1 MPRGGLTI
9 NLESLSFV
17 DELSEVELQDL
28 VVNYGGVQAVD
39 DISIKVKA
47 GELVSITG
55 ANGAGK
61 SSMLNAIAGILAVAS
76 GKIVFAGEDITGL
89 RAHQIVEK
97 GIVQV
102 PEGRQLFATLTV
114 RENLLAGG
122 YANSRFLLDQVIPE
136 SIVQRFPVLGERLD
150 SLGSSLSGGQ
160 AQMLALARGLMNHP
174 ELLLLD
180 EPTLGLAP
188 IAVKE
193 VFDLIAQLRD
203 QGLTI
208 LVVEQNVRQV
218 LEISDY
224 AYVLESA
231 KIVMEGKGGFGG
243 LADIEFAVQ
252 ILQMM
257 HGKKNP
263 RLRVTNT
270 LASVA
275 QFSALGMLDHDES
288 EGLRE
293 NYLFLR
299 NLECALRIINPSSTN
314 HLPKE
319 EGELLVLAK
328 LLGYADKGTDDP
340 AGKLM
345 EDYDRNTKEVRA
357 FYRKTIDNLLR
368 TSL

>member
-1 MPRGGLTI
+1 MLAV
-9 NLESLSFV
+9 S
-17 DELSEVELQDL
+17 DL
-28 VVNYGGVQAVD
+28 VVNYGEVQAVD
-39 DISIKVKA
+39 GISIKVKA

-114 RENLLAGG
+114 RENLLAGR
-122 YANSRFLLDQVIPE
+122 YADSRFLLDQVIPE

-160 AQMLALARGLMNHP
+160 AQMLALARGLMNRP
-174 ELLLLD
+174 DLLLLD

-193 VFDLIAQLRD
+193 VFDLILQLRD

-224 AYVLESA
+224 AYVVEGGR
-231 KIVMEGKGGFGG
+231 IVMEGKGG
-243 LADIEFAVQ
+243 
-252 ILQMM
+252 
-257 HGKKNP
+257 
-263 RLRVTNT
+263 
-270 LASVA
+270 
-275 QFSALGMLDHDES
+275 
-288 EGLRE
+288 
-293 NYLFLR
+293 
-299 NLECALRIINPSSTN
+299 
-314 HLPKE
+314 
-319 EGELLVLAK
+319 ELLNNSSLVESY
-328 LLGYADKGTDDP
+328 LGVANEP
-340 AGKLM
+340 AIA
-345 EDYDRNTKEVRA
+345 RST
-357 FYRKTIDNLLR
+357 
-368 TSL
+368 

>member
-1 MPRGGLTI
+1 MLAV
-9 NLESLSFV
+9 S
-17 DELSEVELQDL
+17 DL
-28 VVNYGGVQAVD
+28 VVNYGEVQAVD
-39 DISIKVKA
+39 GISIKVKA

-61 SSMLNAIAGILAVAS
+61 SSMLNAIAGIRTAAS
-76 GKIVFAGEDITGL
+76 GKIIFAGEDITGL

-122 YANSRFLLDQVIPE
+122 YANSRFLLDQVIPD

-160 AQMLALARGLMNHP
+160 AQMLALARGLMNRP
-174 ELLLLD
+174 DLLLLD

-231 KIVMEGKGGFGG
+231 KIVMEGKGG
-243 LADIEFAVQ
+243 
-252 ILQMM
+252 
-257 HGKKNP
+257 
-263 RLRVTNT
+263 
-270 LASVA
+270 
-275 QFSALGMLDHDES
+275 
-288 EGLRE
+288 
-293 NYLFLR
+293 
-299 NLECALRIINPSSTN
+299 
-314 HLPKE
+314 
-319 EGELLVLAK
+319 ELLNDSGLVESY
-328 LLGYADKGTDDP
+328 LGA
-340 AGKLM
+340 
-345 EDYDRNTKEVRA
+345 V
-357 FYRKTIDNLLR
+357 
-368 TSL
+368 

>member
-1 MPRGGLTI
+1 MLAV
-9 NLESLSFV
+9 S
-17 DELSEVELQDL
+17 DL
-28 VVNYGGVQAVD
+28 VVNYGEVQAVD
-39 DISIKVKA
+39 GISIKVKA

-114 RENLLAGG
+114 RENLLAGR
-122 YANSRFLLDQVIPE
+122 YADSRFLLDQVIPE

-160 AQMLALARGLMNHP
+160 AQMLALARGLMNRP
-174 ELLLLD
+174 DLLLLD

-193 VFDLIAQLRD
+193 VFDLISQLRD

-224 AYVLESA
+224 AYVLESGR
-231 KIVMEGKGGFGG
+231 IVMEGKGG
-243 LADIEFAVQ
+243 
-252 ILQMM
+252 
-257 HGKKNP
+257 
-263 RLRVTNT
+263 
-270 LASVA
+270 
-275 QFSALGMLDHDES
+275 
-288 EGLRE
+288 
-293 NYLFLR
+293 
-299 NLECALRIINPSSTN
+299 
-314 HLPKE
+314 
-319 EGELLVLAK
+319 ELLNNSGLVESY
-328 LLGYADKGTDDP
+328 LGA
-340 AGKLM
+340 
-345 EDYDRNTKEVRA
+345 V
-357 FYRKTIDNLLR
+357 
-368 TSL
+368 

>member
-1 MPRGGLTI
+1 MLAV
-9 NLESLSFV
+9 S
-17 DELSEVELQDL
+17 DL
-28 VVNYGGVQAVD
+28 VVNYGEVQAVD
-39 DISIKVKA
+39 GISIKVKA

-89 RAHQIVEK
+89 PAHQIVEK

-122 YANSRFLLDQVIPE
+122 YANSRFLLDQVIPD

-160 AQMLALARGLMNHP
+160 AQMLALARGLMNRP
-174 ELLLLD
+174 DLLLLD

-231 KIVMEGKGGFGG
+231 KIVMEGKGG
-243 LADIEFAVQ
+243 
-252 ILQMM
+252 
-257 HGKKNP
+257 
-263 RLRVTNT
+263 
-270 LASVA
+270 
-275 QFSALGMLDHDES
+275 
-288 EGLRE
+288 
-293 NYLFLR
+293 
-299 NLECALRIINPSSTN
+299 
-314 HLPKE
+314 
-319 EGELLVLAK
+319 ELLNDSGLVESY
-328 LLGYADKGTDDP
+328 LG
-340 AGKLM
+340 L
-345 EDYDRNTKEVRA
+345 V
-357 FYRKTIDNLLR
+357 
-368 TSL
+368 

>member
-1 MPRGGLTI
+1 MLAV
-9 NLESLSFV
+9 S
-17 DELSEVELQDL
+17 DL
-28 VVNYGGVQAVD
+28 VVNYGEVQAVD
-39 DISIKVKA
+39 GISIKVKA

-114 RENLLAGG
+114 RENLLAGR
-122 YANSRFLLDQVIPE
+122 YADSRFLLDQVIPE

-160 AQMLALARGLMNHP
+160 AQMLALARGLMNRP
-174 ELLLLD
+174 DLLLLD

-224 AYVLESA
+224 AYVLESGR
-231 KIVMEGKGGFGG
+231 IVMEGKGG
-243 LADIEFAVQ
+243 
-252 ILQMM
+252 
-257 HGKKNP
+257 
-263 RLRVTNT
+263 
-270 LASVA
+270 
-275 QFSALGMLDHDES
+275 
-288 EGLRE
+288 
-293 NYLFLR
+293 
-299 NLECALRIINPSSTN
+299 
-314 HLPKE
+314 
-319 EGELLVLAK
+319 ELLNNSGLVESY
-328 LLGYADKGTDDP
+328 LG
-340 AGKLM
+340 L
-345 EDYDRNTKEVRA
+345 V
-357 FYRKTIDNLLR
+357 
-368 TSL
+368 